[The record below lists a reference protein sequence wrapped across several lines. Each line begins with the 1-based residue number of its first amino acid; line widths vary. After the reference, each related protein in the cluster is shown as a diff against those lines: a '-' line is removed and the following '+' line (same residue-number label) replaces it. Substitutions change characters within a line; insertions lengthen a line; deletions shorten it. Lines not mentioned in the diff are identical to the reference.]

1 MIRMGKGSKESE
13 MEDTPM
19 QPISVAGQQQNQPSY
34 QAQQQEPQYRPGNLA
49 TQENAGTSKAI
60 TESESIARSI
70 KDGTMSGYV
79 GSGTSLNGEVTFKAM
94 WRIDGQFSGRI
105 ASENGTIIVGNSGQV
120 DANVEVA
127 IATIHGSVNGDVI
140 ATQRIELGRTAR
152 VNGNIQTPSLTI
164 EQGAVFEGSCR
175 MLQAIS
181 NVEKENGVA
190 AARESYNA
198 RERVAPSQPIEP
210 QPPAEPAPTE

>member
-19 QPISVAGQQQNQPSY
+19 QPISVTGQNQQSF
-34 QAQQQEPQYRPGNLA
+34 QAQEPQYRSAVAQDSAPAA
-49 TQENAGTSKAI
+49 TKAI
-60 TESESIARSI
+60 SESESIARSI

-79 GSGTSLNGEVTFKAM
+79 GTGTSLSGEVTFKAM

-127 IATIHGSVNGDVI
+127 IATIHGSVNGDVV
-140 ATQRIELGRTAR
+140 ASQRIELGRTAR

-175 MLQAIS
+175 MLQAIAT
-181 NVEKENGVA
+181 VEKENGAVV
-190 AARESYNA
+190 RESYSS
-198 RERVAPSQPIEP
+198 RERAVPAPPAVEAQPAIEP
-210 QPPAEPAPTE
+210 TAAPE

>member
-1 MIRMGKGSKESE
+1 MIRMGAKGSKESE
-13 MEDTPM
+13 EQTPI
-19 QPISVAGQQQNQPSY
+19 QPIAVTSQNQSSFQP
-34 QAQQQEPQYRPGNLA
+34 AEMQYRNVTTDTAPANTRA
-49 TQENAGTSKAI
+49 M

-105 ASENGTIIVGNSGQV
+105 TSENGTIIVGNSGQV

-127 IATIHGSVNGDVI
+127 IATIHGTVNGDVI
-140 ATQRIELGRTAR
+140 ATQRLELGRTAR
-152 VNGNIQTPSLTI
+152 VNGNIQTPSLLI

-175 MLQAIS
+175 MLQAITAA
-181 NVEKENGVA
+181 EKQNGELVREARA
-190 AARESYNA
+190 A
-198 RERVAPSQPIEP
+198 QPIES
-210 QPPAEPAPTE
+210 QPSIVDDIGEDND